1 MASSLEVREPQAGIW
16 GFYPLDRNEL
26 LKTIEQC
33 FTDARFGPGR
43 LPSKSAKP
51 RYTSI
56 IGGVAPHAGYSYSGP
71 CAAHLYLELA
81 ENPPKPDTVVVMG
94 TNHTGYGGIF
104 TTTTRFKRWATPLGT
119 VEVDI
124 EFVKTLMD
132 VYSKVEDDYLAH
144 MREHS
149 VEVELPF
156 LQYIYGDSFK
166 LVPIVVKD
174 VTERLAR
181 EMAEAIY
188 EAARRLGRRIVFI
201 ASSDFTHHGYMY
213 DYVVFTSNI
222 RENVAKLDLMIIDSI
237 VKLDTKGFLNT
248 IYKYGA
254 TVCGYGAIATLIEY
268 AKLQGGKAKLLKY
281 YNSADV
287 TGDESAVVGYASILF
302 YQ

>member
-1 MASSLEVREPQAGIW
+1 LASLDVREPQAGIW

-26 LKTIEQC
+26 LKTIEDC
-33 FTDARFGPGR
+33 FRDSKFGPGR
-43 LPSKSAKP
+43 LPGKGEP
-51 RYTSI
+51 RYSKV

-81 ENPPKPDTVVVMG
+81 ENPPKPETIVVMG

-104 TTTTRFKRWATPLGT
+104 TTTTRFKKWATPLGT
-119 VEVDI
+119 VDVDL
-124 EFVKTLMD
+124 EFVRELIRT
-132 VYSKVEDDYLAH
+132 YPKVEDDYLAH
-144 MREHS
+144 LREHS

-156 LQYIYGDSFK
+156 LQYIYGNSFK
-166 LVPIVVKD
+166 LVPIVVREI
-174 VTERLAR
+174 TERLAR
-181 EMAEAIY
+181 EMAEAVR
-188 EAARRLGRRIVFI
+188 ETAEKLGRTIIFI

-213 DYVVFTSNI
+213 DYVIFTSNI
-222 RENVAKLDLMIIDSI
+222 RENVAKLDRMIIDYI
-237 VKLDTKGFLNT
+237 LQLDTKGFLNT

-268 AKLQGGKAKLLKY
+268 AKMEGAKAKLLKY

-302 YQ
+302 YK

>member
-1 MASSLEVREPQAGIW
+1 LASLEVREPQAGIW
-16 GFYPLDRNEL
+16 GFYPLDRSEL
-26 LKTIEQC
+26 LKTIEDC
-33 FTDARFGPGR
+33 FRDGRFGPGR
-43 LPSKSAKP
+43 LPGKGGP
-51 RYTSI
+51 RYSSVV
-56 IGGVAPHAGYSYSGP
+56 GGVAPHAGYGYSGP

-104 TTTTRFKRWATPLGT
+104 TTTTRFKKWATPLGT
-119 VEVDI
+119 VDVDL
-124 EFVKTLMD
+124 EFIRELIRI
-132 VYSKVEDDYLAH
+132 YPKVEDDYLAH

-156 LQYIYGDSFK
+156 LQYIYGSSFK
-166 LVPIVVKD
+166 LVPIVVKE

-181 EMAEAIY
+181 EMAEAIR
-188 EAARRLGRRIVFI
+188 ETAEKLGRTIVFI

-213 DYVVFTSNI
+213 DYVIFTSNI
-222 RENVAKLDLMIIDSI
+222 RENVAKLDRMIIDYI
-237 VKLDTKGFLNT
+237 LQLDTKGFLNT

-268 AKLQGGKAKLLKY
+268 ARLQGAKAKLLKY

-302 YQ
+302 HK

>member
-1 MASSLEVREPQAGIW
+1 LASLEVREPQAGVW
-16 GFYPLDRNEL
+16 GFYPLDRGEL
-26 LKTIEQC
+26 LKTIESC

-43 LPSKSAKP
+43 LPGRGEP
-51 RYTSI
+51 RYAMVV
-56 IGGVAPHAGYSYSGP
+56 GGVAPHAGYSYSGP

-81 ENPPKPDTVVVMG
+81 ENPPKPETVVVMG

-104 TTTTRFKRWATPLGT
+104 TTTTRFRKWATPLGT
-119 VEVDI
+119 VDVDL
-124 EFVKTLMD
+124 EFIRELIRT
-132 VYSKVEDDYLAH
+132 YPKVEDDYLAH
-144 MREHS
+144 LREHS

-156 LQYIYGDSFK
+156 LQYIYGNSFK
-166 LVPIVVKD
+166 LVPIVVKE

-181 EMAEAIY
+181 EMAEALR
-188 EAARRLGRRIVFI
+188 ETAEKLGRTIVFI

-213 DYVVFTSNI
+213 DYVIFTSNI
-222 RENVAKLDLMIIDSI
+222 RENVAKLDRMIIDYI
-237 VKLDTKGFLNT
+237 LQLDTKGFLNT

-268 AKLQGGKAKLLKY
+268 ARMLGARAKLLKY

-302 YQ
+302 YK